1 MKFILNI
8 VLAIK
13 LRLFVCL
20 LFIIIIIIILEFE
33 FDFIKASSS
42 LYFFFEKEFM
52 KVSRYKFVTRESVIA
67 DRFLEEW
74 CLPATT

>member
-8 VLAIK
+8 VLVIK

-20 LFIIIIIIILEFE
+20 LFIIIILEFE

-52 KVSRYKFVTRESVIA
+52 KVSRHKFVTRESVIA

>member
-8 VLAIK
+8 VLVIK

-20 LFIIIIIIILEFE
+20 LFIIIILEFE

-67 DRFLEEW
+67 ARFLEEW